1 MPSDSGTSHTYR
13 LKFIPDALDEWQ
25 KLDGSIKELFR
36 KALKKR
42 LVQPHQP
49 GSRLHGELNFCYKI
63 KLQKHGYRLVCTVE
77 DDQLV
82 VLVLAIDKREYLAA
96 YHSAMLRLMSKK

>member
-1 MPSDSGTSHTYR
+1 MPSDSGTSQIYR
-13 LKFIPDALDEWQ
+13 LKFIPDALVEWQ

-42 LVQPHQP
+42 LVQPLQP
-49 GSRLHGELNFCYKI
+49 GSRLHGDLNLCYKI
-63 KLQKHGYRLVCTVE
+63 KLKKQGYRLVYTVE

-82 VLVLAIDKREYLAA
+82 VLVLAIDKREDLAA
-96 YHSAMLRLMSKK
+96 YHSAMLRLVKK

>member
-1 MPSDSGTSHTYR
+1 MPSDAGKHQVYR

-63 KLQKHGYRLVCTVE
+63 KLQKQGYRLVYTVE

-82 VLVLAIDKREYLAA
+82 VLVLAIDKLEDLAA